1 MAVGMF
7 ETIREVL
14 SSGPQTSAV
23 LFERVEAAETPR
35 QVSKA
40 LWQMKQKG
48 QVERLEGPARSGRWA
63 LTEKGQRLAAQD
75 VDVWD
80 GVEPTLPATESEEEP
95 AETAGNYAPNQGQCD
110 EGEDLP
116 VNPVRPLASPF
127 REAVESAPERPF
139 VRPLGEEVLEHASAA
154 AAHMQMVLESYIEE
168 HEDPLLREMLAACQR
183 SEATLEALK
192 AWLR

>member
-7 ETIREVL
+7 AAMREAL
-14 SSGPQTSAV
+14 SDGPASAAE
-23 LFERVEAAETPR
+23 LFEHVELAETPR

-40 LWQMKQKG
+40 LYEMKQKG
-48 QVERLEGPARSGRWA
+48 QVERLDGPVRGGKWTLTDKGQSLLGDD
-63 LTEKGQRLAAQD
+63 LTEDEDDAPQPFSGADDAGDAAEHEPPED
-75 VDVWD
+75 AVD
-80 GVEPTLPATESEEEP
+80 
-95 AETAGNYAPNQGQCD
+95 D